1 MFQVRFVTAS
11 WIAAFCVMAG
21 WFGLNIPSASATRI
35 QWCMRVVPSGELVI
49 RYGENWCKR

>member
-11 WIAAFCVMAG
+11 WIAAFCVTVG